1 MFAIIV
7 SIILF
12 LVLFIGLSLQQNNG
26 ELRFRFRN
34 RSLLGFLGFLAIIP
48 ACFAQV
54 DANQVGIVYDPLAGG
69 IQDEALGEGLHVKTP
84 FQQVK
89 KISTKLREESFTV
102 TAQTGIITREND
114 EGQIEETGG
123 GQWATYQVTIQY
135 KVEVPNAHK
144 FYRQFGGDVVPS
156 STIEARLRESLQEN
170 SVEQDIYSIL
180 KGGLNEVRGTT
191 EIDLSE
197 SLVELGITVEAF
209 IIKDVDA
216 GDEIEQVVRD
226 EATAAKQ
233 KEIAVKEQEA
243 ELIRKETERLSA
255 EIKALTV
262 VIEAEAAAE
271 AQRVLNSVTANAI
284 QTMYEAQFG
293 TPSTVVVQ
301 DDTTTTEIDENA
313 VSQAAYDAEMAIIL
327 AAKLEFET
335 NGTGGYL
342 TIQEISD
349 IVIRQLYYDTW
360 DGILPE
366 VLTGDAA
373 SIILDLDNSE
383 E

>member
-1 MFAIIV
+1 MFAIVISIV
-7 SIILF
+7 IF
-12 LVLFIGLSLQQNNG
+12 LALFIGLSLQQTNG
-26 ELRFRFRN
+26 ELRFRFRS

-69 IQDEALGEGLHVKTP
+69 IQDEALGEGLHFKTP
-84 FQQVK
+84 FQEVK
-89 KISTKLREESFTV
+89 KISTKLREDSYTV
-102 TAQTGIITREND
+102 TAQTGIITKIDDDGEVV
-114 EGQIEETGG
+114 ETGG

-135 KVEVPNAHK
+135 KVEVANAHK
-144 FYRQFGGDVVPS
+144 FYRQFGGDVIPT
-156 STIEARLRESLQEN
+156 STIEARLRESLQES
-170 SVEQDIYSIL
+170 SVQLDIYSIL
-180 KGGLNEVRGTT
+180 KGGLNEVRNST
-191 EIDLSE
+191 EVDLTE
-197 SLVELGITVEAF
+197 SLVELGVTVEAF

-233 KEIAVKEQEA
+233 KEIAEKEQAA

-293 TPSTVVVQ
+293 TPNTIIVP
-301 DDTTTTEIDENA
+301 DDTTTTEVDENA
-313 VSQAAYDAEMAIIL
+313 VSQAAYDAEMVLIL
-327 AAKLEFET
+327 AAKLDFET

-349 IVIRQLYYDTW
+349 IVIKQLYYDTW

-373 SIILDLDNSE
+373 SIILDLGGSE
-383 E
+383 

>member
-1 MFAIIV
+1 MFAIII
-7 SIILF
+7 SIVIF
-12 LVLFIGLSLQQNNG
+12 LALFIGLSLQQTNG
-26 ELRFRFRN
+26 ELRFRFRA
-34 RSLLGFLGFLAIIP
+34 RSLLGFFGFLAIVP

-69 IQDEALGEGLHVKTP
+69 IQDEALGEGLHFKTP
-84 FQQVK
+84 FQEVK
-89 KISTKLREESFTV
+89 KISTKLREDSYTV

-114 EGQIEETGG
+114 EGGIEETGG

-135 KVEVPNAHK
+135 KIEVANAHK
-144 FYRQFGGDVVPS
+144 FYRQFGGNEVPT

-180 KGGLNEVRGTT
+180 KGGLNEVRSTT
-191 EIDLSE
+191 EIDLLE
-197 SLVELGITVEAF
+197 SLLELGITVEAF
-209 IIKDVDA
+209 IIKDIDA
-216 GDEIEQVVRD
+216 GEEIEQVVRD

-293 TPSTVVVQ
+293 TPETVIVP
-301 DDTTTTEIDENA
+301 DDTTTTTVDEHA
-313 VSQAAYDAEMAIIL
+313 ESQAAFDAELAVIQ

-335 NGTGGYL
+335 NSNGGYL
-342 TIQEISD
+342 TIQEISE
-349 IVIRQLYYDTW
+349 IVIKQLYYDAW
-360 DGILPE
+360 DGVLPE
-366 VLTGDAA
+366 VLTGDTA
-373 SIILDLDNSE
+373 SIILDLDDSVE
-383 E
+383 